1 MSRQG
6 ALDDESGFTLV
17 ELTIVIILMGVVFA
31 VASSTWFGAI
41 ESRKVDSATNQLAA
55 DLRQAHTRA
64 TNRLADQTVTLSTE
78 SSEYTI
84 TIRSEDT
91 DDDLDDAPD
100 EEVVTDDLDDC
111 DDEDVAAGDCADED
125 VVVVNTDASVLF
137 SADGS
142 AVVTGANPIRVESSK
157 DDTKYHE
164 IHINTTTSRIEI
176 DPIDP

>member
-111 DDEDVAAGDCADED
+111 DDEDV
-125 VVVVNTDASVLF
+125 VVVNTDASVLF

-142 AVVTGANPIRVESSK
+142 AVVTGANPIRVESKK

-164 IHINTTTSRIEI
+164 IDINTTTSRIEI